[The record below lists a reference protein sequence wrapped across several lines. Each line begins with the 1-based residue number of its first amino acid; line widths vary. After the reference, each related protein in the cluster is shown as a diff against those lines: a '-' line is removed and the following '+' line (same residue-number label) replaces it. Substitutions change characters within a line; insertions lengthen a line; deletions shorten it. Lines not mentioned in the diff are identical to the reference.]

1 MSSKKRK
8 LMQSIFSLDSK
19 WLRASATIFDLIVL
33 NLLFVLSCLPVVTIG
48 IAKMALYAS
57 LRDYRQGEVG
67 SVVGVY
73 GSYLRRFAKKGL
85 QLGILEVLLTSFILV
100 DLYLVQAQESFF
112 FQLFKISCIAILFVA
127 IMVFLYA
134 YPLAMRYDLPLM
146 SLFQR
151 SFILLSLF
159 FPFSFAFLAVMLLV
173 VFLLQLSSLSLLG
186 GLSLLAIIGISSLTY
201 PYVVIMENLLQKV
214 QLY

>member
-8 LMQSIFSLDSK
+8 LMQSVFSLDSK
-19 WLRASATIFDLIVL
+19 WLRASATIFDLIIL
-33 NLLFVLSCLPVVTIG
+33 NLLFVLSCLPVVTLG

-57 LRDYRQGEVG
+57 LRDYCQGEVG

-134 YPLAMRYDLPLM
+134 YPLAMLGDLPLM

-173 VFLLQLSSLSLLG
+173 VFLLQLSPLILLG

-214 QLY
+214 QLH